1 MVASID
7 HRDGHFVFMFT
18 FPMGARE
25 NIYVPEKEVKM
36 TLQAFHRIVK
46 LREETGDLF
55 ESEAWEQARGLE
67 QMMKLGSKIA

>member
-1 MVASID
+1 
-7 HRDGHFVFMFT
+7 
-18 FPMGARE
+18 MGARE

-55 ESEAWEQARGLE
+55 ESEA
-67 QMMKLGSKIA
+67 SND

>member
-7 HRDGHFVFMFT
+7 HRDGHFVFKFM
-18 FPMGARE
+18 FPMGGTE
-25 NIYVPEKEVKM
+25 NIHVPENEVKM

-55 ESEAWEQARGLE
+55 KSEAWEQARDLE